1 MLDEYRQHVILI
13 VNNLYWF
20 RWNLKTR
27 KWIFLL
33 TWTPPP
39 HSSIWKSTVK
49 TNSSRYVL
57 AQDSGV
63 FSSPELVLSNLLFL
77 RRATWPMGLL
87 FLIKEQIR
95 KHVTPSTKAKMFSF
109 LSFISRMCINLYLIF
124 KKTQN
129 SDLWLS
135 WLYNVFCQH
144 YSCQKELEQACTNW
158 DSLEQWYVLCAVLV
172 LMSLNIIF

>member
-1 MLDEYRQHVILI
+1 M
-13 VNNLYWF
+13 
-20 RWNLKTR
+20 
-27 KWIFLL
+27 
-33 TWTPPP
+33 
-39 HSSIWKSTVK
+39 SITCI
-49 TNSSRYVL
+49 
-57 AQDSGV
+57 DSGGISRPENEYS
-63 FSSPELVLSNLLFL
+63 FWPGHLLPTHQYENQRSKQTLPGMSWHRILEFLAHLSWFYQTYCSSVE
-77 RRATWPMGLL
+77 RRGPWASC
-87 FLIKEQIR
+87 LIKEQIR

-109 LSFISRMCINLYLIF
+109 LSFISRMCINFYLIF

-172 LMSLNIIF
+172 LMSLNIIFCT